1 MIIAMTLTALRGILR
16 IMMMTKKTQVT
27 VTIIHSLKMTQR
39 HQILEY
45 VSLISKSVYIN
56 FVIVLK

>member
-1 MIIAMTLTALRGILR
+1 MTLTALRGILR
-16 IMMMTKKTQVT
+16 IMMMMKKTQVT
-27 VTIIHSLKMTQR
+27 VTSIHSLKMTQR

-45 VSLISKSVYIN
+45 VSLISKSVYMN

>member
-27 VTIIHSLKMTQR
+27 VTLIHSLKMTQR

-45 VSLISKSVYIN
+45 VSLISKSVYMN

>member
-16 IMMMTKKTQVT
+16 IMMMMKKTQVT

-45 VSLISKSVYIN
+45 VSLISKSVYMN

>member
-27 VTIIHSLKMTQR
+27 VTIIHYLKMTQR